1 MSVGVQQQVEHV
13 DVVVVG
19 AGLSGVG
26 AACRIQEANPGVDY
40 VVREARDALGGTW
53 DQFPYPGVRTDSDMY
68 TMSYPF
74 APWHQEKAIAAGEDI
89 LDYIRSTADAFG
101 VSERIRLRHKVV
113 SADWSSAD
121 AVWRLRVD
129 TPDGE
134 VETTAGFIHAC
145 SGYYSYAE
153 PYAADIPALAEFAG
167 QVVHPQFWPQDLD
180 VAGRR
185 VVVIGSGATAMTL
198 VPALADLGAEVTML
212 QRTPTYVLAQPS
224 RDPLAAALAKIPD
237 ERLSPQRKH
246 AVMRAK
252 NVAAQWASY
261 QTARRLPRAARAVLR
276 ANVRQGA
283 GAEHV
288 DSFTAPYAPW
298 DQRLCIVPDGDLFKA
313 VKHGRARVVT
323 DTIASVEP
331 GGVRTGSGELFETDV
346 IVTATGL
353 AVELLGGASLRIDGE
368 PVDVSQRLVYRGCML
383 EGVPNAA
390 LCVGYI
396 NASWSLRGDLSHRFV
411 ARMIQHLRDGRY
423 RSATPVPPSGL
434 GRRPLL
440 EMDSGYLRRAAD
452 IMPRRSDAA
461 PWTMRQNYLAE
472 AREMRRP
479 DVTTDVVFA

>member
-1 MSVGVQQQVEHV
+1 MQ
-13 DVVVVG
+13 
-19 AGLSGVG
+19 
-26 AACRIQEANPGVDY
+26 
-40 VVREARDALGGTW
+40 
-53 DQFPYPGVRTDSDMY
+53 
-68 TMSYPF
+68 
-74 APWHQEKAIAAGEDI
+74 
-89 LDYIRSTADAFG
+89 
-101 VSERIRLRHKVV
+101 
-113 SADWSSAD
+113 
-121 AVWRLRVD
+121 VD
-129 TPDGE
+129 TAGGRRE
-134 VETTAGFIHAC
+134 VRAGWVHFG
-145 SGYYSYAE
+145 SGYYDYEEAHD
-153 PYAADIPALAEFAG
+153 PGFAG
-167 QVVHPQFWPQDLD
+167 VEDFSGTVVHPQFWPEDLD
-180 VAGRR
+180 HAGKR

-283 GAEHV
+283 GEEHV

-331 GGVRTGSGELFETDV
+331 GGVRTGSGELLETDV

-461 PWTMRQNYLAE
+461 PWPE
-472 AREMRRP
+472 ERRWLRDGDGDEWTLGGDEVKERVGETDG
-479 DVTTDVVFA
+479 DVTAVELL